1 MDVLSMLKT
10 KKVLFVS
17 VIIGVILA
25 ISIAAQNAFADRPSE
40 NLETSKVTSPPVG
53 KTAGES
59 RRAGID
65 PVDDRVELREYLFAD
80 TGEML
85 PYAVFVSSK
94 VKKDEKAPLVLALH
108 GFSGNHGTFMRTQCV
123 DEAEKNGYIMV
134 GAMGYNPTAPFGMQ
148 MRMPVPPKRDTGEPG
163 ATNDTASKAEAKPKP
178 FMYMGG
184 DIGGKKEKEP
194 ARVTELS
201 EKDTMNVLEM
211 ALKEFN
217 VDENRIYLMGH
228 SMGGGGALH
237 LGEKYSHIWAAVAG
251 VAPATFGFEWSA
263 DQKLRDV
270 PLLIIVGEDDR
281 LAKGSEQL
289 ADQLKDMDFK
299 VEYKSL
305 PGLDH
310 GGIIGGS
317 MPDMFRFFG
326 QHIKPESK

>member
-1 MDVLSMLKT
+1 MFRI
-10 KKVLFVS
+10 KKLLLIFVITGIS
-17 VIIGVILA
+17 LVIL
-25 ISIAAQNAFADRPSE
+25 SAQNSSAERADE
-40 NLETSKVTSPPVG
+40 NLATSKVTSPPVG

-65 PVDDRVELREYLFAD
+65 PVDDRVELREYLFGD

-148 MRMPVPPKRDTGEPG
+148 MRMPVPPKRDIGLPG
-163 ATNDTASKAEAKPKP
+163 AEKNTAPSAEAKPKP

-217 VDENRIYLMGH
+217 VDKNRIYLMGH

-251 VAPATFGFEWSA
+251 VAPGTFGFEWSA
-263 DQKLRDV
+263 DQKLKNV
-270 PLLIIVGEDDR
+270 PLLIIVGEDDT
-281 LAKGSEQL
+281 LVKGAEQV
-289 ADQLKDMDFK
+289 AGQLKGLGFR
-299 VEYKSL
+299 VEYRSL

-310 GGIIGGS
+310 GEIIGGS
-317 MPDMFRFFG
+317 MPDVFRFFG